1 MMNTRAT
8 RSRGPAS
15 WDTHIPTLNSN
26 RKNTTESL
34 QSPIHFIASH
44 SHPHIEF
51 VSPHINHPSNP
62 NIPFPDQI
70 KIKDSTDGLKRDEY
84 RDKVLSEISVLEE
97 CHASFL
103 GYSDGHAAV
112 SNGIRKVGVGYVIRA
127 GKRTMS
133 SSSVGIGPR
142 ANIYDAEMLGILLA
156 FMKAKQI
163 AENQGYR
170 KIRVYCDNQ
179 SAVKSITDLS
189 RHPCQYTSRAF
200 VTAAKAFVA
209 EHPERSIH
217 ITWVPGHNGIEGNE
231 TADRLA
237 NEGAS
242 VTPNPIFNRTI
253 TWAKEQATRKTIR
266 SWKKAWYEHSESR
279 INSKYYIP
287 RPPALKLH
295 PIFNSSKL
303 GRDIECRL
311 VQYLT
316 GHGHYGE
323 YHAQFHHDVDPRCAC
338 GESEETIFHLTTS
351 CPATAGHRGI
361 LSLEAVAKFI
371 AKTGI
376 GRRRGGPQAAAQT
389 MYAKTFE
396 KSLLNLSLLLPRQ
409 EPVLR
414 TIGLS
419 VPSPRPSSEFE
430 QIINMYSSR
439 TSLAPTYGHIINGQE
454 TFSEKTTSV
463 FNPATGLRLAD
474 VPVLSSSQ
482 LDEAVD
488 AAERAFP
495 MWASKTYEQ
504 RGSVLLEMAI
514 IIESR
519 VNQYKELL
527 TSEQGKPH
535 REALSEIMGAVH
547 WFREAACLRLP
558 EIIHE
563 DSPRRKVITHHVP
576 LGVTAAIIPWNYP
589 ILLAVWKI
597 APALLAGNTILV
609 KPSPWT
615 PLTTLSIIAD
625 LQRALPPGVLSGIN
639 GDEELGPLITA
650 HPRIKKIAF
659 TGSIQTGKLI
669 MHSTSHDLK
678 RITLELGK

>member
-1 MMNTRAT
+1 MGRIAT
-8 RSRGPAS
+8 RVSNTATKLGLEFEIDKSDLIHFYRHPNHSANPSLHLTLNGKNYTILPQGCIRWLGFYLDRKLTFKEHISNSANKAKAIIAGLGMLANTQRGLTIKHARILYLTCVIPILTYGSPLWFLGRRQKSLLEPLRKVQNQGLRWLLGAFKTTPIPCLEHLASIPPLHITCHKLIMNYSAKLRTIPKSSEVAKRLPAS
-15 WDTHIPTLNSN
+15 WDTHTPTLNSN

-62 NIPFPDQI
+62 TIPFPDQI

-84 RDKVLSEISVLEE
+84 RDKILSKISVLEE
-97 CHASFL
+97 CHASVL

-127 GKRTMS
+127 GKRTLS

-170 KIRVYCDNQ
+170 KIRIYCDNQ

-200 VTAAKAFVA
+200 VTAAKAFVTG
-209 EHPERSIH
+209 HPERSIH
-217 ITWVPGHNGIEGNE
+217 ITWTPGHNGVEGNE

-237 NEGAS
+237 NEGAR
-242 VTPNPIFNRTI
+242 VAPNPIFNRTI

-361 LSLEAVAKFI
+361 LSEFSTNINDPTLFGSLAGLEAVAKFI

-376 GRRRGGPQAAAQT
+376 GRRRGGPQAAAQA
-389 MYAKTFE
+389 M
-396 KSLLNLSLLLPRQ
+396 
-409 EPVLR
+409 
-414 TIGLS
+414 
-419 VPSPRPSSEFE
+419 
-430 QIINMYSSR
+430 
-439 TSLAPTYGHIINGQE
+439 
-454 TFSEKTTSV
+454 
-463 FNPATGLRLAD
+463 
-474 VPVLSSSQ
+474 
-482 LDEAVD
+482 
-488 AAERAFP
+488 
-495 MWASKTYEQ
+495 
-504 RGSVLLEMAI
+504 
-514 IIESR
+514 
-519 VNQYKELL
+519 
-527 TSEQGKPH
+527 
-535 REALSEIMGAVH
+535 
-547 WFREAACLRLP
+547 
-558 EIIHE
+558 
-563 DSPRRKVITHHVP
+563 
-576 LGVTAAIIPWNYP
+576 
-589 ILLAVWKI
+589 
-597 APALLAGNTILV
+597 
-609 KPSPWT
+609 
-615 PLTTLSIIAD
+615 
-625 LQRALPPGVLSGIN
+625 
-639 GDEELGPLITA
+639 
-650 HPRIKKIAF
+650 
-659 TGSIQTGKLI
+659 
-669 MHSTSHDLK
+669 
-678 RITLELGK
+678 